1 MRPTTS
7 ATVPS
12 RARVRATA
20 FANARA
26 LALAGAGVLAL
37 AALSACGTSP
47 QPSPPTAPSLG
58 PAPDITRP
66 DTHQEADAM
75 RVSTLDAQRVDRAT
89 FGVDA
94 LALQQVGRLGY
105 ARWVDE
111 QLHPKPYALPA
122 PVADRIAAMKISR
135 EPLVAR
141 LREEV
146 TTKKAADAVADDE
159 QKKAAQQAYQK
170 GLNAQADEA
179 AQRWLLVAAN
189 SPDQVQE
196 RLVWFWLNHFSIAQ
210 GKANLRLFAGDYEAS
225 LRPHALGK
233 FRDLLEASAMHPAM
247 LRYLDNERN
256 AAGQI
261 NENYARE
268 LMELHTL
275 GVDGGYSQADVQ
287 EMARVLTG
295 LGIRV
300 DAGDAKV
307 KPLLQSQYVHVG
319 ALEFNPNRHDQ
330 GTKLVQGQQVPSAGI
345 AEIHLVLDRLSRHP
359 ATARHVS
366 AQLAQ
371 YFLGDVPPPALVDR
385 MTRRWLA
392 TDGDIA
398 EVTKVLLTAPEY
410 DASLGRHFKDPW
422 EYVLSATR
430 LAYDGSVVVNPG
442 PMLNALRQ
450 LGEPPFGRETPDGY
464 ATVEAAWASPGQ
476 MTTRFDIARTLVGGN
491 GNGNGGLFRIDGLA
505 VPAPLP
511 KARVESA
518 AWLRTQAPRESEA
531 TRQALLETLQSHP
544 GDWSWVAIVSPEFM
558 RN

>member
-1 MRPTTS
+1 MTLHPSSPNTRTRRPS
-7 ATVPS
+7 IACATV
-12 RARVRATA
+12 
-20 FANARA
+20 
-26 LALAGAGVLAL
+26 GAL
-37 AALSACGTSP
+37 AAAVLVGCASTGPDGAATP
-47 QPSPPTAPSLG
+47 ALG
-58 PAPDITRP
+58 PAPVVVLP
-66 DTHQEADAM
+66 DNHQEADAM
-75 RVSTLDAQRVDRAT
+75 RVSTLDARRVDRAT

-94 LALQQVGRLGY
+94 ITLQQVERLGY

-111 QLHPKPYALPA
+111 QLHPKPFTPPA
-122 PVADRIAAMKISR
+122 AVAQRFAQMKIAR
-135 EPLVAR
+135 EPLLARVREDVVAQ
-141 LREEV
+141 
-146 TTKKAADAVADDE
+146 KAANAIADDE
-159 QKKAAQQAYQK
+159 QKKTAQAAYQK
-170 GLNAQADEA
+170 DLNTQADEA
-179 AQRWLLVAAN
+179 AQRWLLMAAD
-189 SPDQVQE
+189 SPNQVQE

-210 GKANLRLFAGDYEAS
+210 SKANLRLFVGDYEAT
-225 LRPHALGK
+225 LRSHALGK

-275 GVDGGYSQADVQ
+275 GVDAGYTQADVQ

-295 LGIRV
+295 LGVRI
-300 DAGDAKV
+300 DKDDAKV
-307 KPLLQSQYVHVG
+307 KPQLQAQYVHAG

-330 GTKLVQGQQVPSAGI
+330 GPKTVLGQAVAPAGI
-345 AEIHLVLDRLSRHP
+345 AEIHQILDRLARNP

-366 AQLAQ
+366 GQLAQ
-371 YFLGDVPPPALVDR
+371 YFVGDTPPPALVER
-385 MTRRWLA
+385 MAQRWLA

-398 EVTKVLLTAPEY
+398 EVMKTLLTSPEY
-410 DASLGRHFKDPW
+410 DASLGKHFKDPW
-422 EYVLSATR
+422 EYVISATR
-430 LAYDGSVVVNPG
+430 LAYDGDIVVNAG

-450 LGEPPFGRETPDGY
+450 LSEPPFGRETPDGY
-464 ATVEAAWASPGQ
+464 SMQEAAWASPGQ
-476 MTTRFDIARTLVGGN
+476 MTTRFDLARNLVGGN

-505 VPAPLP
+505 PPSPSP
-511 KARVESA
+511 KPRVESA

>member
-1 MRPTTS
+1 MTS
-7 ATVPS
+7 ARTALPAS
-12 RARVRATA
+12 RARVAVG
-20 FANARA
+20 A
-26 LALAGAGVLAL
+26 LATLALLAG
-37 AALSACGTSP
+37 CGT
-47 QPSPPTAPSLG
+47 PPADAPARPLG
-58 PAPDITRP
+58 PAPVIALP

-94 LALQQVGRLGY
+94 TTLQQVGRLGY

-111 QLHPKPYALPA
+111 QLHPKPFALPA
-122 PVADRIAAMKISR
+122 AVEERIAQMKISR

-141 LREEV
+141 LREDV
-146 TTKKAADAVADDE
+146 AAKKSADANADDE
-159 QKKAAQQAYQK
+159 QKKTAQQAYQK
-170 GLNAQADEA
+170 QLNAQADEA
-179 AQRWLLVAAN
+179 AQRWLLLAAN
-189 SPDQVQE
+189 SPNQVQE

-210 GKANLRLFAGDYEAS
+210 GKANLRLFAGDYEAQ
-225 LRPHALGK
+225 LRAHSLGK

-275 GVDGGYSQADVQ
+275 GVDAGYTQADVQ

-295 LGIRV
+295 LGVRV
-300 DAGDAKV
+300 DVGDAKV
-307 KPLLQSQYVHVG
+307 KPQLQAQYVHVG
-319 ALEFNPNRHDQ
+319 VLEFNPNRHDQ
-330 GTKLVQGQQVPSAGI
+330 GGKNVLGQAVAPAGI
-345 AEIHLVLDRLSRHP
+345 AEVHQILDRLSRHP

-371 YFLGDVPPPALVDR
+371 YFVADVPPPALVDR
-385 MTRRWLA
+385 MAQRWLA

-398 EVTKVLLTAPEY
+398 QVMKTLLTAPEY
-410 DASLGRHFKDPW
+410 DASLGRRFKDPW
-422 EYVLSATR
+422 QFVVSATR
-430 LAYDGSVVVNPG
+430 LAYDGSIVVNPG

-450 LGEPPFGRETPDGY
+450 LGEPPFGRETPDGFPM
-464 ATVEAAWASPGQ
+464 AEAAWASPGQ
-476 MTTRFDIARTLVGGN
+476 MTARFDIAKNLVGGN
-491 GNGNGGLFRIDGLA
+491 GNGNGALFRVEGLA
-505 VPAPLP
+505 APSPLP
-511 KARVESA
+511 KARVESP

-531 TRQALLETLQSHP
+531 TRQALLETLQGHP
-544 GDWSWVAIVSPEFM
+544 GDWAWVAVVSPEFM

>member
-1 MRPTTS
+1 MTPSHSDHAARERAAALACAS
-7 ATVPS
+7 ALV
-12 RARVRATA
+12 AA
-20 FANARA
+20 
-26 LALAGAGVLAL
+26 ALAG
-37 AALSACGTSP
+37 CGT
-47 QPSPPTAPSLG
+47 PPAGTKAPELG
-58 PAPDITRP
+58 PAPSIVLP

-94 LALQQVGRLGY
+94 TVLQQVGRLGY

-111 QLHPKPYALPA
+111 QLHPKPFTLP
-122 PVADRIAAMKISR
+122 PSVNDRILAMKITR
-135 EPLVAR
+135 EPLPAR

-146 TTKKAADAVADDE
+146 AVQKAANAVVDDE
-159 QKKAAQQAYQK
+159 QKKAAQQSYQK
-170 GLNAQADEA
+170 GLNVQADEA
-179 AQRWLLVAAN
+179 AQRWLLLAAN

-210 GKANLRLFAGDYEAS
+210 SKANLRVFAGDYEAT
-225 LRPHALGK
+225 LRTHALGR
-233 FRDLLEASAMHPAM
+233 FRDLLEASATHPAM

-275 GVDGGYSQADVQ
+275 GVDAGYTQADVQ

-295 LGIRV
+295 LGVRI

-307 KPLLQSQYVHVG
+307 RTPLQAQYVHIG
-319 ALEFNPNRHDQ
+319 AFEFNPNRHDQ
-330 GTKLVQGQQVPSAGI
+330 RPKQVLGQAVQPAGI
-345 AEIHLVLDRLSRHP
+345 AEVHQILDRLSRNP

-366 AQLAQ
+366 TQLAQ

-385 MTRRWLA
+385 MAQRWLA

-398 EVTKVLLTAPEY
+398 QVMKTLLTAPEY
-410 DASLGRHFKDPW
+410 DASLGKHFKDPW
-422 EYVLSATR
+422 EYVVSATR
-430 LAYDGSVVVNPG
+430 LAYDGNIVVNPQ
-442 PMLNALRQ
+442 PMLDALRQ
-450 LGEPPFGRETPDGY
+450 LSEPPFGRETPDGY
-464 ATVEAAWASPGQ
+464 PMIEAAWASPGQ
-476 MTTRFDIARTLVGGN
+476 MTMRFDIAKNLVGGN
-491 GNGNGGLFRIDGLA
+491 GNGNGGLFKVDGLA
-505 VPAPLP
+505 PPAPLP
-511 KARVESA
+511 RARVESA

-531 TRQALLETLQSHP
+531 TRQALFETLQAHP
-544 GDWSWVAIVSPEFM
+544 GDWAWVAIVSPEFM

>member
-1 MRPTTS
+1 MTATHS
-7 ATVPS
+7 AL
-12 RARVRATA
+12 RARERTAA
-20 FANARA
+20 FACAAA
-26 LALAGAGVLAL
+26 LAAVALAG
-37 AALSACGTSP
+37 CGT
-47 QPSPPTAPSLG
+47 QGIAPKTPEPG
-58 PAPDITRP
+58 PAPAIVLP

-94 LALQQVGRLGY
+94 TVLQQVGRLGY

-111 QLHPKPYALPA
+111 QLHPKPFALP
-122 PVADRIAAMKISR
+122 PSVNDRIVAMKITR
-135 EPLVAR
+135 EPLPAR

-146 TTKKAADAVADDE
+146 AVQKAANAVADDE

-170 GLNAQADEA
+170 GLNTQADEA
-179 AQRWLLVAAN
+179 AQRWLLLAAN

-210 GKANLRLFAGDYEAS
+210 NKADLRVFAGDYEAT
-225 LRPHALGK
+225 LRAHALGK
-233 FRDLLEASAMHPAM
+233 FRDLLEASATHPAM

-275 GVDGGYSQADVQ
+275 GVDAGYTQADVQ

-295 LGIRV
+295 LGVRIEA
-300 DAGDAKV
+300 DDAKI
-307 KPLLQSQYVHVG
+307 KPQLQAQYVHVG
-319 ALEFNPNRHDQ
+319 AFEFNPNRHDQ
-330 GTKLVQGQQVPSAGI
+330 KPKQVLGQTVQPAGI
-345 AEIHLVLDRLSRHP
+345 AEVHQILDRLARNP

-366 AQLAQ
+366 TQLAQ
-371 YFLGDVPPPALVDR
+371 YFLGDAPPPALVDR
-385 MTRRWLA
+385 MAQRWLA

-398 EVTKVLLTAPEY
+398 QVMKTLLTAPEY
-410 DASLGRHFKDPW
+410 DASLGKHFKDPW
-422 EYVLSATR
+422 EYVVSATR
-430 LAYDGSVVVNPG
+430 LAYDGNIVVNPQ

-450 LGEPPFGRETPDGY
+450 LSEPPFGRETPDGY
-464 ATVEAAWASPGQ
+464 PMVEAAWASPGQ
-476 MTTRFDIARTLVGGN
+476 MTTRFDVAKNLVGGN
-491 GNGNGGLFRIDGLA
+491 GNGNGGLFKVDGLA
-505 VPAPLP
+505 PPAPLP
-511 KARVESA
+511 RARVESA

-531 TRQALLETLQSHP
+531 TRQALFETLQAHP
-544 GDWSWVAIVSPEFM
+544 GDWAWAAIVSPEFM

>member
-1 MRPTTS
+1 MTASHS
-7 ATVPS
+7 AL
-12 RARVRATA
+12 RARATA
-20 FANARA
+20 FACAAASA
-26 LALAGAGVLAL
+26 LAAVALAG
-37 AALSACGTSP
+37 CGT
-47 QPSPPTAPSLG
+47 QGTAPKTPELG
-58 PAPDITRP
+58 PAPAIVLP

-94 LALQQVGRLGY
+94 TVLQQVGRLGY

-111 QLHPKPYALPA
+111 QLHPKPFALP
-122 PVADRIAAMKISR
+122 PSVNDRIVAMKITR
-135 EPLVAR
+135 EPLPAR

-146 TTKKAADAVADDE
+146 AVQKAANAVADDE

-170 GLNAQADEA
+170 GLNTQADEA
-179 AQRWLLVAAN
+179 AQRWLLLAAN

-210 GKANLRLFAGDYEAS
+210 SKADLRVFAGDYEAT
-225 LRPHALGK
+225 LRAHALGK
-233 FRDLLEASAMHPAM
+233 FRDLLEASATHPAM

-275 GVDGGYSQADVQ
+275 GVDAGYTQADVQ

-295 LGIRV
+295 LGVRIEA
-300 DAGDAKV
+300 DDAKV
-307 KPLLQSQYVHVG
+307 KPQLQAQYVHVG
-319 ALEFNPNRHDQ
+319 AFEFNPNRHDQ
-330 GTKLVQGQQVPSAGI
+330 KPKQVLGQTVQPAGI
-345 AEIHLVLDRLSRHP
+345 AEVHQILDRLARNP

-366 AQLAQ
+366 TQLAQ
-371 YFLGDVPPPALVDR
+371 YFLGDAPPPALVDR
-385 MTRRWLA
+385 MAQRWLA

-398 EVTKVLLTAPEY
+398 QVTKTLLTAPEY
-410 DASLGRHFKDPW
+410 DASLGKHFKDPW
-422 EYVLSATR
+422 EYVVSATR
-430 LAYDGSVVVNPG
+430 LAYDGNIVVNPQ

-450 LGEPPFGRETPDGY
+450 LSEPPFGRETPDGFSV
-464 ATVEAAWASPGQ
+464 VEAAWASPGQ
-476 MTTRFDIARTLVGGN
+476 MTTRFDVAKNLVGGN
-491 GNGNGGLFRIDGLA
+491 GNGNGGLFKVDGLTP
-505 VPAPLP
+505 PAPLP

-531 TRQALLETLQSHP
+531 TRQALFETLQAHP
-544 GDWSWVAIVSPEFM
+544 GDWAWVAIVSPEFM

>member
-1 MRPTTS
+1 MTS
-7 ATVPS
+7 ARTALPAS
-12 RARVRATA
+12 RARVAVG
-20 FANARA
+20 A
-26 LALAGAGVLAL
+26 LATLALLAG
-37 AALSACGTSP
+37 CGT
-47 QPSPPTAPSLG
+47 PPAEAPAPARPLG
-58 PAPDITRP
+58 PAPVIALP

-94 LALQQVGRLGY
+94 TTLQQVGRLGY

-111 QLHPKPYALPA
+111 QLHPKPFALPA
-122 PVADRIAAMKISR
+122 AVDERIAQMKITR

-141 LREEV
+141 LREDV
-146 TTKKAADAVADDE
+146 AAKKSADATADDE
-159 QKKAAQQAYQK
+159 QKKTAQQAYQK
-170 GLNAQADEA
+170 QLNGQADEA
-179 AQRWLLVAAN
+179 AQRWLLLAAN
-189 SPDQVQE
+189 SPNQVQE
-196 RLVWFWLNHFSIAQ
+196 RLVWFWLNHFSIAL
-210 GKANLRLFAGDYEAS
+210 GKANLRLFAGDYEAQ
-225 LRPHALGK
+225 LRAHSLGK

-275 GVDGGYSQADVQ
+275 GVDAGYTQADVQ

-295 LGIRV
+295 LGVRV

-307 KPLLQSQYVHVG
+307 KPQLQAQYVHVG
-319 ALEFNPNRHDQ
+319 VLEFNPNRHDQ
-330 GTKLVQGQQVPSAGI
+330 GGKNVLGQAVAPAGI
-345 AEIHLVLDRLSRHP
+345 AEVHQILDRLSRHP

-371 YFLGDVPPPALVDR
+371 YFVADVPPPALVDR
-385 MTRRWLA
+385 MAQRWLA

-398 EVTKVLLTAPEY
+398 QVMKTLLTAPEY
-410 DASLGRHFKDPW
+410 DASLGRRFKDPW
-422 EYVLSATR
+422 QFVVSATR
-430 LAYDGSVVVNPG
+430 LAYDGSIVVNPG

-450 LGEPPFGRETPDGY
+450 LGEPPFGRETPDGFPM
-464 ATVEAAWASPGQ
+464 VEAAWASPGQ
-476 MTTRFDIARTLVGGN
+476 MTARFDIAKNLVGGN
-491 GNGNGGLFRIDGLA
+491 GNGNGALFRVEGLA
-505 VPAPLP
+505 APSPLP
-511 KARVESA
+511 KARVESP

-531 TRQALLETLQSHP
+531 TRQALLETLQGHP
-544 GDWSWVAIVSPEFM
+544 GDWAWVAVVSPEFM

>member
-1 MRPTTS
+1 MKTHPAVLR
-7 ATVPS
+7 A
-12 RARVRATA
+12 RARVSA
-20 FANARA
+20 FACASAGA
-26 LALAGAGVLAL
+26 LAAAALAG
-37 AALSACGTSP
+37 CGT
-47 QPSPPTAPSLG
+47 PPAATNAPPLG
-58 PAPDITRP
+58 PAPVIVRADV
-66 DTHQEADAM
+66 HQEADAM
-75 RVSTLDAQRVDRAT
+75 RVSTLDAQRIDRAT

-105 ARWVDE
+105 ARWVDD
-111 QLHPKPYALPA
+111 QLHPKPFALPE
-122 PVADRIAAMKISR
+122 PVSERIAQMKIVR

-141 LREEV
+141 LREDV
-146 TTKKAADAVADDE
+146 TVKKSADTVADDE
-159 QKKAAQQAYQK
+159 RKKTAQQAYQK
-170 GLNAQADEA
+170 ELNTQADEA
-179 AQRWLLVAAN
+179 AQRWLLLAAN
-189 SPDQVQE
+189 SPNQVQE
-196 RLVWFWLNHFSIAQ
+196 RLVWFWVNHFSIAQ
-210 GKANLRLFAGDYEAS
+210 GKANLRLFAGDYEAT
-225 LRPHALGK
+225 LRAHALGK

-295 LGIRV
+295 LGIRI

-307 KPLLQSQYVHVG
+307 KPQLQAQYLHTGV
-319 ALEFNPNRHDQ
+319 LEFNPNRHDQ

-345 AEIHLVLDRLSRHP
+345 AEVHLILDRLSRNP

-371 YFLGDVPPPALVDR
+371 YFVADAPPPALVDR
-385 MTRRWLA
+385 MARRWLA

-398 EVTKVLLTAPEY
+398 EVMKVLLTSPEY

-422 EYVLSATR
+422 EYVVSATR
-430 LAYDGSVVVNPG
+430 LAYDGNVVVNPG
-442 PMLNALRQ
+442 PMLNAIRQ
-450 LGEPPFGRETPDGY
+450 LGEPPFGRETPDGWSML
-464 ATVEAAWASPGQ
+464 EAAWASPGQ
-476 MTTRFDIARTLVGGN
+476 MTARFDVARNLVG
-491 GNGNGGLFRIDGLA
+491 GNGNGGLFRMDGLA
-505 VPAPLP
+505 PPAPLP
-511 KARVESA
+511 KARVESP

-531 TRQALLETLQSHP
+531 TRQALFETLQAHP
-544 GDWSWVAIVSPEFM
+544 GEWAWAAIVSPEFM

>member
-1 MRPTTS
+1 MTASPF
-7 ATVPS
+7 AP
-12 RARVRATA
+12 RARAHATA
-20 FANARA
+20 CA
-26 LALAGAGVLAL
+26 LATAAMLAG
-37 AALSACGTSP
+37 CGTSP
-47 QPSPPTAPSLG
+47 ATSDKPALG
-58 PAPDITRP
+58 PAPVIVLP
-66 DTHQEADAM
+66 DTRQEADAM

-94 LALQQVGRLGY
+94 TTLQQVGRLGY

-111 QLHPKPYALPA
+111 QLHPKPFALPA
-122 PVADRIAAMKISR
+122 SVDDRIAAMKITR

-146 TTKKAADAVADDE
+146 AIQKAANAVADDE

-179 AQRWLLVAAN
+179 AQRWLLLAAD
-189 SPDQVQE
+189 SPNQVQE

-210 GKANLRLFAGDYEAS
+210 GKANLRVFAGDYEAA
-225 LRPHALGK
+225 LRAHALGK
-233 FRDLLEASAMHPAM
+233 FRDLLEASATHPAM

-275 GVDGGYSQADVQ
+275 GVDAGYTQADVQ

-295 LGIRV
+295 LGVRIEA
-300 DAGDAKV
+300 DDAKV
-307 KPLLQSQYVHVG
+307 KPQLQSQYVHQG
-319 ALEFNPNRHDQ
+319 AFEFNPNRHDQ
-330 GTKLVQGQQVPSAGI
+330 KPKQVLGQTIQPAGI
-345 AEIHLVLDRLSRHP
+345 AEVHQILDRLARNP

-366 AQLAQ
+366 TQLAQ
-371 YFLGDVPPPALVDR
+371 YFIGDAPPPALVDR
-385 MTRRWLA
+385 MAQRWLA

-398 EVTKVLLTAPEY
+398 QVMKTLLTAPEY
-410 DASLGRHFKDPW
+410 DASLGKHFKDPW
-422 EYVLSATR
+422 EYVVSATR
-430 LAYDGSVVVNPG
+430 LAYDGNVVVNPQ
-442 PMLNALRQ
+442 PLLNALRQ
-450 LGEPPFGRETPDGY
+450 LSEPPFGRETPDGFPM
-464 ATVEAAWASPGQ
+464 VEAAWASPGQ
-476 MTTRFDIARTLVGGN
+476 MTTRFDIAKSLVGGN
-491 GNGNGGLFRIDGLA
+491 GNGNGNLFKVDGLTP
-505 VPAPLP
+505 PAPLP

-531 TRQALLETLQSHP
+531 TRQALFETLQAHP
-544 GDWSWVAIVSPEFM
+544 GDWAWAAIVSPEFM

>member
-1 MRPTTS
+1 MTRLPFASRT
-7 ATVPS
+7 
-12 RARVRATA
+12 RARCTA
-20 FANARA
+20 CA
-26 LALAGAGVLAL
+26 LAAAGVLA
-37 AALSACGTSP
+37 ACGTSP
-47 QPSPPTAPSLG
+47 TASPLG
-58 PAPDITRP
+58 PAPVVVLP

-94 LALQQVGRLGY
+94 TVLQQVGRLGY
-105 ARWVDE
+105 ARWVDD
-111 QLHPKPYALPA
+111 QLHPKPFALPA
-122 PVADRIAAMKISR
+122 SVDARIAAMRIVR
-135 EPLVAR
+135 EPLAVR
-141 LREEV
+141 LREDV
-146 TTKKAADAVADDE
+146 KDKKAADAVADDE
-159 QKKAAQQAYQK
+159 QKKSAQQAYQK

-179 AQRWLLVAAN
+179 AQRWLLVAVG
-189 SPDQVQE
+189 SPNQVQE

-210 GKANLRLFAGDYEAS
+210 NKANLRAFAGDYEIA
-225 LRPHALGK
+225 LRAHALGR
-233 FRDLLEASAMHPAM
+233 FRDLLEASATHPAM

-275 GVDGGYSQADVQ
+275 GVDAGYTQADVQ

-295 LGIRV
+295 LGVRV
-300 DAGDAKV
+300 DADDAKV
-307 KPLLQSQYVHVG
+307 KPPLQSQYVHAG
-319 ALEFNPNRHDQ
+319 AFEFNPNRHDQ
-330 GTKLVQGQQVPSAGI
+330 KPKQVLGQAIAPAGL
-345 AEIHLVLDRLSRHP
+345 AEVRQVLDRLARNP

-371 YFLGDVPPPALVDR
+371 YFVGDTPPPGLVDR
-385 MTRRWLA
+385 MAQRWLA

-398 EVTKVLLTAPEY
+398 QVMKTLLTSPEY

-430 LAYDGSVVVNPG
+430 LAYDGNIVVNPQ
-442 PMLNALRQ
+442 PLLNALRQ
-450 LGEPPFGRETPDGY
+450 LSEPPFGRETPDGFPMI
-464 ATVEAAWASPGQ
+464 EAAWASPGQ
-476 MTTRFDIARTLVGGN
+476 MTTRFDVARSLVGGN
-491 GNGNGGLFRIDGLA
+491 GGGNANLFKVDGLA
-505 VPAPLP
+505 PPAALP

-531 TRQALLETLQSHP
+531 TRQALLETLQAHP
-544 GDWSWVAIVSPEFM
+544 GDWAWAAVVSPEFM

>member
-1 MRPTTS
+1 MTS
-7 ATVPS
+7 A
-12 RARVRATA
+12 RI
-20 FANARA
+20 
-26 LALAGAGVLAL
+26 
-37 AALSACGTSP
+37 ALSASHARVAVGALATLALLAGCGT
-47 QPSPPTAPSLG
+47 PPADVPAPARPLG
-58 PAPDITRP
+58 PAPVIALP

-94 LALQQVGRLGY
+94 TTLQQVGRLGY

-111 QLHPKPYALPA
+111 QLHPKPFALPA
-122 PVADRIAAMKISR
+122 AVDERIAQMKISR

-141 LREEV
+141 LREDV
-146 TTKKAADAVADDE
+146 AAKKSADATADDE
-159 QKKAAQQAYQK
+159 QKKTAQQAYQK
-170 GLNAQADEA
+170 QLNAQADEA
-179 AQRWLLVAAN
+179 AQRWLLLAAN
-189 SPDQVQE
+189 SPNQVQE

-210 GKANLRLFAGDYEAS
+210 GKANLRLFAGDYEAQ
-225 LRPHALGK
+225 LRARSLGK

-256 AAGQI
+256 AAGQV

-275 GVDGGYSQADVQ
+275 GVDAGYTQADVQ

-295 LGIRV
+295 LGVRV

-307 KPLLQSQYVHVG
+307 KPQLQTQYVHVG
-319 ALEFNPNRHDQ
+319 VLEFNPNRHDQ
-330 GTKLVQGQQVPSAGI
+330 GGKNVLGQAVAPAGI
-345 AEIHLVLDRLSRHP
+345 AEVHQILDRLSRHP

-371 YFLGDVPPPALVDR
+371 YFVADVPPPALVDR
-385 MTRRWLA
+385 MAQRWLA

-398 EVTKVLLTAPEY
+398 QVMKTLLTAPEY
-410 DASLGRHFKDPW
+410 DASLGRRFKDPW
-422 EYVLSATR
+422 QFVVSATR
-430 LAYDGSVVVNPG
+430 LAYDGSIVVNPG

-450 LGEPPFGRETPDGY
+450 LGEPPFGRETPDGFPM
-464 ATVEAAWASPGQ
+464 VEAAWASPGQ
-476 MTTRFDIARTLVGGN
+476 MTARFDIAKYLVGGN
-491 GNGNGGLFRIDGLA
+491 GNGNGNGNGALFRVEGLA
-505 VPAPLP
+505 APSPLP
-511 KARVESA
+511 KARVESP

-531 TRQALLETLQSHP
+531 TRQALLETLQGHP
-544 GDWSWVAIVSPEFM
+544 GDWAWVAVVSPEFM

>member
-1 MRPTTS
+1 MTS
-7 ATVPS
+7 LSSVP
-12 RARVRATA
+12 RAR
-20 FANARA
+20 ARIAA
-26 LALAGAGVLAL
+26 LACAAAGVLAAL
-37 AALSACGTSP
+37 AGCG
-47 QPSPPTAPSLG
+47 SPPPATSGPAAHPLG
-58 PAPDITRP
+58 PAPVIALP

-89 FGVDA
+89 GGVDA

-111 QLHPKPYALPA
+111 QLHPKPFTLPA
-122 PVADRIAAMKISR
+122 SVDDRFAQMKIVR
-135 EPLVAR
+135 EPLVVR
-141 LREEV
+141 LRDAAAL
-146 TTKKAADAVADDE
+146 KKAADAVVDDE

-170 GLNAQADEA
+170 GLNVQAEEA
-179 AQRWLLVAAN
+179 AQRWLLMAVN
-189 SPDQVQE
+189 SPNQVQE
-196 RLVWFWLNHFSIAQ
+196 RLVWFWVNHFSIAQ
-210 GKANLRLFAGDYEAS
+210 GKADLRLFAGDYEAT
-225 LRPHALGK
+225 LRAHCLGK

-275 GVDGGYSQADVQ
+275 GVDAGYTQGDVQ

-295 LGIRV
+295 LGVRI
-300 DAGDAKV
+300 DPADAKV
-307 KPLLQSQYVHVG
+307 RPQLQAQYVHTG
-319 ALEFNPNRHDQ
+319 ALEFNPNRHDP
-330 GTKLVQGQQVPSAGI
+330 GTKVVQGQQVPSAGI

-366 AQLAQ
+366 ARLAQ
-371 YFLGDVPPPALVDR
+371 YFVADVPPPALVDR
-385 MTRRWLA
+385 MARRWRA

-398 EVTKVLLTAPEY
+398 EVMKTLLTSPEY

-422 EYVLSATR
+422 EYVVSATR

-450 LGEPPFGRETPDGY
+450 LSEPPFGRETPDGY
-464 ATVEAAWASPGQ
+464 PMLEAAWASPGQ
-476 MTTRFDIARTLVGGN
+476 MTTRFDLAKNLMGGN
-491 GNGNGGLFRIDGLA
+491 GNGNGGLFRVDGLA
-505 VPAPLP
+505 PPTPLP
-511 KARVESA
+511 KARVESP
-518 AWLRTQAPRESEA
+518 AWLRTQAPRESDA
-531 TRQALLETLQSHP
+531 TRQALFETLQSHP
-544 GDWSWVAIVSPEFM
+544 GDWAWVAIVSPEFM

>member
-1 MRPTTS
+1 
-7 ATVPS
+7 
-12 RARVRATA
+12 
-20 FANARA
+20 
-26 LALAGAGVLAL
+26 
-37 AALSACGTSP
+37 
-47 QPSPPTAPSLG
+47 
-58 PAPDITRP
+58 
-66 DTHQEADAM
+66 M

-94 LALQQVGRLGY
+94 TTLQQVGRVGY

-111 QLHPKPYALPA
+111 QLHPKPSTLPA
-122 PVADRIAAMKISR
+122 AVDDRIARMKISR

-141 LREEV
+141 LREDAV
-146 TTKKAADAVADDE
+146 VKKTADAVADDE
-159 QKKAAQQAYQK
+159 QKKSAQQAYQK
-170 GLNAQADEA
+170 DLNLQADEA
-179 AQRWLLVAAN
+179 AQRWLLLAAN
-189 SPDQVQE
+189 SPNQVQE

-210 GKANLRLFAGDYEAS
+210 GKANLRLFAGDYETQ
-225 LRPHALGK
+225 LRARSLGK

-275 GVDGGYSQADVQ
+275 GVDGGYTQADVQ

-295 LGIRV
+295 LGVRI

-307 KPLLQSQYVHVG
+307 KPQLQAQYLHAG

-330 GTKLVQGQQVPSAGI
+330 GGKHVLGQAVAPAGV
-345 AEIHLVLDRLSRHP
+345 AEVHQILDRLARHP

-371 YFLGDVPPPALVDR
+371 YFVADVPPPALVDR
-385 MTRRWLA
+385 MAQRWLA

-398 EVTKVLLTAPEY
+398 QVMKTLLTSPEY

-422 EYVLSATR
+422 EYVVSATR
-430 LAYDGSVVVNPG
+430 LAYDGSIVVNPA

-450 LGEPPFGRETPDGY
+450 LGEPPFGRETPDGF
-464 ATVEAAWASPGQ
+464 AMVEAAWASPGQ
-476 MTTRFDIARTLVGGN
+476 MTTRFDIARSLVGGN
-491 GNGNGGLFRIDGLA
+491 GNGNGALFRIDGLA
-505 VPAPLP
+505 VPSPLP
-511 KARVESA
+511 KARVESP

-531 TRQALLETLQSHP
+531 TRQALLETLQGHP
-544 GDWSWVAIVSPEFM
+544 GDWAWVAIVSPEFM